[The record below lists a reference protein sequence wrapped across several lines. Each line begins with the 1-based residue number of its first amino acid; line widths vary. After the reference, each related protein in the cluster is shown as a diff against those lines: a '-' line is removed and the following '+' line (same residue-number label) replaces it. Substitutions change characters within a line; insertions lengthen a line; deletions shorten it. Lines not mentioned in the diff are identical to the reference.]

1 MTRLK
6 LSILLSFFGL
16 MILLAD
22 FNFGFSMFTLGFGFL
37 IVMLKYFEGRLHTQT
52 KSNSTISLARLWQT
66 LAMICA
72 LAASLSYFFLTL
84 FAAFIIY
91 QGANTLSNY
100 AFLLACFG
108 MLSMSIWL
116 GLYDWPRSSS
126 AHSKSNLP

>member
-6 LSILLSFFGL
+6 LSMLLSFFGL

-22 FNFGFSMFTLGFGFL
+22 FNLGFSMFTLGFGFL

-52 KSNSTISLARLWQT
+52 NSKSAISLARLWQT

-84 FAAFIIY
+84 FAAFIIF
-91 QGANTLSNY
+91 QGANALSNFT
-100 AFLLACFG
+100 FLLACFG
-108 MLSMSIWL
+108 MTSMSIWL
-116 GLYDWPRSSS
+116 GLYDRPRSSS
-126 AHSKSNLP
+126 AHNKSNLP